1 MKNYKKYFEI
11 KKILIDQNKISKFW
25 VSSLKLVFW
34 GSVDQAE
41 MLGGNVILR
50 PFENRLEST

>member
-41 MLGGNVILR
+41 MLGGDVILR
-50 PFENRLEST
+50 LFENRLEST